1 MSGRRTLG
9 TSACA
14 RMSIK
19 PVHETASSSS
29 RRASPRRRSDRA
41 LRRFACAY
49 VRAVRDVQTEE
60 RRRIVAEAER
70 FVDGMIDHG
79 GLENSLPEPWPSKES
94 LRRH

>member
-1 MSGRRTLG
+1 MPLLSHPRPAVLRGPLRG
-9 TSACA
+9 A
-14 RMSIK
+14 
-19 PVHETASSSS
+19 TASSSS

-49 VRAVRDVQTEE
+49 VWAVREDVQTEE

-79 GLENSLPEPWPSKES
+79 GLENSLPEPWPSKEC

>member
-1 MSGRRTLG
+1 MLCERR
-9 TSACA
+9 
-14 RMSIK
+14 SIR
-19 PVHETASSSS
+19 PMHATAFSSS

-60 RRRIVAEAER
+60 RRRIVAEAKR
-70 FVDGMIDHG
+70 FVDGRTDHG
-79 GLENSLPEPWPSKES
+79 GLENSLPEPWLSKES